1 MVALLVFIIATLKSN
16 FWPKKTVGLKG
27 PFRDNVLKN
36 PARCKYVCIC
46 ECMHVRMYKET
57 DGTGLTLE
65 HMYVCQQG
73 PQSQCIGKSAVSL

>member
-1 MVALLVFIIATLKSN
+1 MEKRKKAMVALLVFIIATLKSLVDVN
-16 FWPKKTVGLKG
+16 M
-27 PFRDNVLKN
+27 
-36 PARCKYVCIC
+36 CIC

-73 PQSQCIGKSAVSL
+73 PQS